1 MFGFFKFKFKH
12 RRLIHYA
19 LLTAV
24 ILLQIIVIAIWYS
37 EKVNQSK
44 TEEALDS
51 ASTLNKIAHFTNKI
65 NRSFINSQKNFND
78 YKVQNDKKSL
88 EKYIASLNGLNN
100 LIDSLNLISNNN
112 EEFAKILIE
121 RNKSQV
127 NIQVL
132 KANIDSIIDLQINP
146 DKNKISKLFVLD
158 KFEYKKILDSIKTES
173 YVKTDSVTKKGLFA
187 RLGNALAGK
196 SEVQKEQVNT
206 TITMK
211 YNNKIVT
218 GSIEEQMAN
227 IFNTTYDYYG
237 QQFKNLKNNFA
248 NLRNQDARLMELNNR
263 LLTLEGKLLPTYS
276 DSINILQD
284 NNQKQLQDRSD
295 SNKIVRSYT
304 IAILIVI
311 MLVLSILIFSFTTI
325 SFQYETRLT
334 AAHLKI
340 KENLSF
346 KNRIVG
352 MISHEI
358 RSPLSIISMYSKM
371 ISSSIKDQEIQESF
385 KSIQFTTNS
394 LLLLTN
400 QILEYSKDENRT
412 LKLNKTTFKLVD
424 EIDQIIVSISSLVES
439 KGNKIEVESNLLS
452 NYKISSDL
460 IKIHQLFYNLI
471 GNANKFTKNG
481 LISIAVDFELIE
493 DKKLNLKVGIKDN
506 GIGISE
512 SDLKNVFQSYYQGTV
527 SENVKDLGVGLGLNL
542 CKEIVELFDG
552 EINIE
557 SQIGIGTKVIFNLIL
572 NVV

>member
-1 MFGFFKFKFKH
+1 M
-12 RRLIHYA
+12 
-19 LLTAV
+19 
-24 ILLQIIVIAIWYS
+24 LQIIVIAIWYS

-263 LLTLEGKLLPTYS
+263 LLTIEGKLLPTYS
-276 DSINILQD
+276 DSISILQD
-284 NNQKQLQDRSD
+284 NNQKQLQDSSD

-452 NYKISSDL
+452 NYEISSDL

>member
-1 MFGFFKFKFKH
+1 M
-12 RRLIHYA
+12 
-19 LLTAV
+19 
-24 ILLQIIVIAIWYS
+24 LQIIVIAIWYS